1 MEKSK
6 TQAYISRDKEGEAT
20 KGCLVSLGPSIQIA
34 VLLMIWL
41 LGFFIRIFSVI
52 RYESIIHEF
61 DPWFNYRATK
71 LLVEQGP
78 YKFWNWY
85 DHESWHPLGRPVGPT
100 IFPGLMA
107 TAGSFYWAAHK
118 LGFPVDI
125 RNV

>member
-1 MEKSK
+1 MKVEDNSNSSGW
-6 TQAYISRDKEGEAT
+6 IFAT
-20 KGCLVSLGPSIQIA
+20 SSIQFIIL
-34 VLLMIWL
+34 VIIFG

-61 DPWFNYRATK
+61 DPWFNYRATR

-100 IFPGLMA
+100 
-107 TAGSFYWAAHK
+107 TSK
-118 LGFPVDI
+118 S
-125 RNV
+125 